1 MIPST
6 GCVTSFR
13 VVVGSISTLD
23 ISVVVLAAVVVTEVA
38 AGFNVT
44 RRRGIAVVAV
54 VGTSSRRV
62 SGVSFG
68 EVFAGV
74 V

>member
-1 MIPST
+1 M
-6 GCVTSFR
+6 TSFR
-13 VVVGSISTLD
+13 IVVGSISTVD
-23 ISVVVLAAVVVTEVA
+23 ISVVVLAVVVVTEVV
-38 AGFNVT
+38 AGFSVT
-44 RRRGIAVVAV
+44 RRRGTAVVAV

-68 EVFAGV
+68 EVLAGV

>member
-1 MIPST
+1 M
-6 GCVTSFR
+6 TSFR

-23 ISVVVLAAVVVTEVA
+23 ISVVVVVTEVA
-38 AGFNVT
+38 AGFSVT
-44 RRRGIAVVAV
+44 RRRGTALVAV

-68 EVFAGV
+68 EVLAGV